1 MRSIIICFLLL
12 SQMAISAQQTEDQE
26 AQKME
31 RIQSQKIAFISTKL
45 NLSVEEAQ
53 EFWPVY
59 NEFNNKRRAL
69 KKEKKSKEDITAMSE
84 SEAEKFLDQMIT
96 TREKDLDLQKEY
108 LLKFKEILPSKK
120 VVHLLKL
127 ENRFKKEIIQDI
139 EKRLKHRR
147 NTNKK

>member
-1 MRSIIICFLLL
+1 
-12 SQMAISAQQTEDQE
+12 MAISAQQTEDQE